1 MTRRLSVASIYLI
14 GSGPIQDSS
23 RILFVSRNW
32 LVNMFAILVSGLFMV
47 HSVFIYTLVIP
58 ISWATGGSV
67 SMLSR
72 WRKVWRSWVPIPTGV
87 GITLLGIL
95 QWRRIRKQ
103 HQDEVA
109 FKEWEITC
117 YRSVPFRPLSRAWGW
132 VSDCTIPSPARAWVY
147 GQYSAMFAVNLDEVE
162 HELPRYSSL
171 ADFFSRRLK
180 EGVRPI
186 DFSPCL
192 VSPADGKILNAGK
205 VTSCHIEQV
214 KGVTYSIQAFLG
226 DLNWQNTSANGGL
239 KAVNVNAKHTDIN
252 QNEIKVDAN
261 DTYSRVADWNEYKKS
276 LLMDPVNND
285 LYQIVIYLAPG
296 DYHRFHSP
304 VHCSIKYRRHFQGE
318 LLSVSPRVA
327 GWVPELFSLN
337 ERVVYFGQWEKGFF
351 SMTAVGATNVG
362 SIRVH
367 SDKSLH
373 TNGRRWH
380 RDIRH
385 KGRRLNVE
393 WEKGEEVGEFR
404 MGSTIVILFEAPRD
418 YSLCVQPGQ
427 KIKVGQSV
435 TCCTDLDSRQKKRT

>member
-1 MTRRLSVASIYLI
+1 
-14 GSGPIQDSS
+14 
-23 RILFVSRNW
+23 
-32 LVNMFAILVSGLFMV
+32 
-47 HSVFIYTLVIP
+47 
-58 ISWATGGSV
+58 
-67 SMLSR
+67 MLGR

-109 FKEWEITC
+109 SKEWEITC
-117 YRSVPFRPLSRAWGW
+117 YRAVPFRPLSRAWGW
-132 VSDCTIPSPARAWVY
+132 VSDCTIPSPLRAWVY
-147 GQYSAMFAVNLDEVE
+147 GEYSRMFAVNLDEVE
-162 HELPRYSSL
+162 HELPVYVSL

-186 DFSPCL
+186 DLSPCL

-226 DLNWQNTSANGGL
+226 DLNWHNTNNKVMPQHVS
-239 KAVNVNAKHTDIN
+239 AKHTDIN
-252 QNEIKVDAN
+252 DNEIKINAN
-261 DTYSRVADWNEYKKS
+261 DSYKEYTRVPDWNEYKKS

-304 VHCSIKYRRHFQGE
+304 VQCSIKYRRHFQGE

-373 TNGRRWH
+373 TNGRRWS
-380 RDIRH
+380 RDIKH
-385 KGRRLNVE
+385 KDKRLNLV
-393 WEKGEEVGEFR
+393 WDKGQEVGEFR
-404 MGSTIVILFEAPRD
+404 MGSTIVILFEAPKD
-418 YSLCVQPGQ
+418 YSLCVAPGQ
-427 KIKVGQSV
+427 KIKVGESV
-435 TCCTDLDSRQKKRT
+435 TCCMDQDLRQKKRT